1 MKKGEVMIKKLM
13 VVKVDPE
20 LESEV
25 QLIVDG
31 AEECKIAEVV
41 PIIIKTK
48 LTKSMHLIFDELW
61 YYKLYI

>member
-41 PIIIKTK
+41 PIIKKTK
-48 LTKSMHLIFDELW
+48 LTKSMHLIFDGTW